1 MTAALPVHPY
11 VIVRCQRCGNNTR
24 GHREAGTEYCT
35 SCGGVLPNT
44 PRAAESAHGG
54 ITDAGANGMPTPGSF
69 GGLENPE
76 EVIAKPANKC
86 GICGVGFR
94 SGEIPYRGLVS
105 DEPFH
110 AECYLQHYAAIE
122 YEPEELIQGRHREP

>member
-44 PRAAESAHGG
+44 PRAATNAHVG
-54 ITDAGANGMPTPGSF
+54 I
-69 GGLENPE
+69 
-76 EVIAKPANKC
+76 IKC
-86 GICGVGFR
+86 GICGV
-94 SGEIPYRGLVS
+94 SILANEIPYRGLVS
-105 DEPFH
+105 DIPCH
-110 AECYLQHYAAIE
+110 PACYREHYGAIE
-122 YEPEELIQGRHREP
+122 YEPEQCKQARHREP